1 MGIPKPKPRRKRG
14 CAREGCK
21 RRPHELNRNAFALR
35 PPDHFSMRRPFAGIK
50 VVRPRPLPRFGWSG
64 VYRAASR
71 VGRAC
76 GRAQPDPYLG
86 PRRYP
91 VT

>member
-1 MGIPKPKPRRKRG
+1 METPKPKPRRKRG

-35 PPDHFSMRRPFAGIK
+35 PPDRSACGAPSPASRSFVLACYLASVGQGP
-50 VVRPRPLPRFGWSG
+50 
-64 VYRAASR
+64 AAR

-76 GRAQPDPYLG
+76 RRAQPDPYLG

>member
-1 MGIPKPKPRRKRG
+1 
-14 CAREGCK
+14 
-21 RRPHELNRNAFALR
+21 
-35 PPDHFSMRRPFAGIK
+35 MRRPFAGIK

-91 VT
+91 V